1 MKGHLGI
8 MPNFKKKLT
17 AAEFASIGD
26 LALHERWQLI
36 LAEGM
41 RVDPATVQT
50 WEKNGTPEDITE
62 RLRTFLGARGA
73 NIDAALDLML
83 EKPFSPWERGAEIL
97 SHYEGLSRDPTMIYS
112 GFEDNRDMVVRV
124 VADLLHY
131 CMDKITTTRTFID
144 MDAVIQDAIALYNSE
159 PHSAT
164 PMAKHMQQR
173 AWLSKEL
180 IPYVLTKDPAVA
192 SQFQRKFGITQ
203 DQAVDELIEKTDW
216 GQDVPNYV
224 GNKGNPASRLEA
236 IRRALRAGGITDDEK

>member
-1 MKGHLGI
+1 
-8 MPNFKKKLT
+8 
-17 AAEFASIGD
+17 
-26 LALHERWQLI
+26 
-36 LAEGM
+36 
-41 RVDPATVQT
+41 
-50 WEKNGTPEDITE
+50 
-62 RLRTFLGARGA
+62 
-73 NIDAALDLML
+73 
-83 EKPFSPWERGAEIL
+83 
-97 SHYEGLSRDPTMIYS
+97 MIYS

-131 CMDKITTTRTFID
+131 CTDKITTTRTFID

-164 PMAKHMQQR
+164 PIAKHMQQR
-173 AWLSKEL
+173 AWQSKEL

-236 IRRALRAGGITDDEK
+236 IRRALRAGGITDDEG